1 MRMSYSFVVEPLAIQ
16 EFESEDELIERCK
29 EWNLLSGSATRPKTY
44 QYKRQ
49 GLSLPCEIVG
59 FVDNQTVVIQ
69 FENKQHHCIHPAY
82 LKEMQTASFGQRGF
96 SAVEA
101 KPEDGQEEGAEPV
114 LEAEAEEA
122 SGEETLLSAVVQGED
137 GLGESRVAEV
147 GTGSAGSEAGAGSA
161 ASAKQ
166 ATADSKPPKPAAKK
180 KAAVQLPEDKLKIT
194 AVVKEFTTVPNH
206 FSDNDDEV
214 IIYEGITIEG
224 HDLLI
229 EEVWSSHSAT
239 LKKLELKEGDILS
252 CEAKIVAKKLTQHP
266 VKYKINNPSKLKVIP
281 PEA

>member
-16 EFESEDELIERCK
+16 DFESEDELIERCK

-101 KPEDGQEEGAEPV
+101 KTEDGQEEGLELV
-114 LEAEAEEA
+114 MEAEAEEA
-122 SGEETLLSAVVQGED
+122 SGEGTAPGVEVHGEH
-137 GLGESRVAEV
+137 GLGESGVAEV
-147 GTGSAGSEAGAGSA
+147 SAGSASGAGSA
-161 ASAKQ
+161 ASAKP
-166 ATADSKPPKPAAKK
+166 AAADSKPPKPAAKK

-224 HDLLI
+224 HDLPI

-239 LKKLELKEGDILS
+239 LKKLELKEGDLLS

-266 VKYKINNPSKLKVIP
+266 LKYKINNPSKLKVIP